1 MEKIKET
8 VRESVVARS
17 QGGDRDEHAEHR
29 GFLGTETAL
38 HDTIQ
43 GDTCHY
49 ILLKTHR
56 MYKTRSEP

>member
-1 MEKIKET
+1 M
-8 VRESVVARS
+8 VPRS

-38 HDTIQ
+38 HDTIR
-43 GDTCHY
+43 GEICHY

-56 MYKTRSEP
+56 MYNTGSEP

>member
-49 ILLKTHR
+49 ILLKRTIL
-56 MYKTRSEP
+56 